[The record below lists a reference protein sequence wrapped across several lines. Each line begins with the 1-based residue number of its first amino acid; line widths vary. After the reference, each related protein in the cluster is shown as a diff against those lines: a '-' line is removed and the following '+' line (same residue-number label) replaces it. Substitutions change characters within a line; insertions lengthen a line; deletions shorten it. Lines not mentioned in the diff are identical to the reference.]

1 MAPGTASDAHDD
13 GPSRHLTMI
22 DGFKAL
28 SDEKYF
34 IQRYKY
40 YSTHE
45 DAVSMTFEEHLEDL
59 DLLIKSQSE
68 GRRQGRRHEGTSN
81 DPIDLNG
88 RLPSHPPS
96 STVTK

>member
-1 MAPGTASDAHDD
+1 MAPGTARDARDD
-13 GPSRHLTMI
+13 GPSRHSTMI

-40 YSTHE
+40 YSTHV

-68 GRRQGRRHEGTSN
+68 GRRQGRRAEGTSN
-81 DPIDLNG
+81 DPIDLDG
-88 RLPSHPPS
+88 RLPVDLPS
-96 STVTK
+96 TIDTK